1 MPENSHSATGH
12 VMKLITLLLGTF
24 VLGLVAGI
32 FVEDWSSP
40 FKQTQ
45 LVRAFPAGG
54 VYNRDF
60 GSDDCV
66 APTFDENQV
75 YESALGAIEI
85 ASQVLTRS
93 RFVSGAKSL
102 MATGF
107 FRDLEDQRSVKV
119 CPPAD
124 LYTRLKPVIE
134 DSLYRYFM
142 QYEQLSLASKMP
154 DPRPELVRAVA
165 SIAFSQKPHL
175 ESDDVAF
182 AGEDLRPF
190 ARWVLA
196 SMHPVDN
203 QYLSTARE
211 LINGDDSLGTGA
223 AQVAASY
230 RVPDVLAKVETL
242 MSGLIKDSAS
252 ADGIDVE
259 SRDRL
264 YELGYALALAGKDA
278 SNYTGPLHTLMS
290 GKVGSY
296 SKYGILYISPKR
308 MCGVLRAID
317 GEDAIKPY
325 EYCIDS
331 NSPYAQ

>member
-1 MPENSHSATGH
+1 
-12 VMKLITLLLGTF
+12 MKLITLLLGTF

-182 AGEDLRPF
+182 AEAGQCSQPLCPGMVAIRLGTIVFQRTSRSHRFFVGAKLQESVGDLLVLRGNLVDLAKKLGYWRPKSHVTTKT
-190 ARWVLA
+190 AVPKP
-196 SMHPVDN
+196 SVDN
-203 QYLSTARE
+203 RH
-211 LINGDDSLGTGA
+211 LG
-223 AQVAASY
+223 
-230 RVPDVLAKVETL
+230 P
-242 MSGLIKDSAS
+242 
-252 ADGIDVE
+252 
-259 SRDRL
+259 
-264 YELGYALALAGKDA
+264 
-278 SNYTGPLHTLMS
+278 
-290 GKVGSY
+290 
-296 SKYGILYISPKR
+296 
-308 MCGVLRAID
+308 
-317 GEDAIKPY
+317 
-325 EYCIDS
+325 
-331 NSPYAQ
+331 